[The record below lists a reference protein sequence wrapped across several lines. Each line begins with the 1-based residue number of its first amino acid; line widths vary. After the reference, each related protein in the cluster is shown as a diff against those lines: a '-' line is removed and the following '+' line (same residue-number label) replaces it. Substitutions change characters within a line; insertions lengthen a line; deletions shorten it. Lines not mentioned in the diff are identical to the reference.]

1 MAEQH
6 SYRVL
11 AWDART
17 SSDEELQRMLNQ
29 LGEDGYHLAQAITLT
44 EAPAVRLCLIM
55 EAKLP

>member
-17 SSDEELQRMLNQ
+17 SSDEELQRLLNQ
-29 LGEDGYHLAQAITLT
+29 AGEDGYRLAKAVTLS